1 MKRVAPAAKIH
12 GGKHY
17 LAPKIIAL
25 FPPRDSYHTYVEA
38 YCGMASVLLAH
49 DPTNK
54 AEVINDISRDTTNF
68 FEVLQSKSLFDL
80 FMQMAAVTP
89 FSELQF
95 ESSLSKV
102 QSAIKHQCHE
112 RAFHFFVVCRQ
123 SWAGKRKKFATIT
136 KSRLRRGMNEQV
148 SAWLSGVDGLYEV
161 HQRLQR
167 VVIRNVPA
175 LQLLKEFDNS
185 KTVHYLDPPYHPD
198 SRVDKTAYGD
208 DDTTVQDHEE
218 LIEAVLESRSK
229 ILLSG
234 YANPAYDKA
243 LAKWTRHDL
252 RSANHSSGAKSK
264 RVMVESVWTNF

>member
-1 MKRVAPAAKIH
+1 
-12 GGKHY
+12 
-17 LAPKIIAL
+17 
-25 FPPRDSYHTYVEA
+25 
-38 YCGMASVLLAH
+38 MASVLLAH

-80 FMQMAAVTP
+80 FMQMAVVTP

-95 ESSLSKV
+95 ESSLSKVQSAIKHQCHERVESSLSKV

-175 LQLLKEFDNS
+175 LQLLKEFDND

-198 SRVDKTAYGD
+198 SRADKTAYGD

-218 LIEAVLESRSK
+218 LIEAVLKSRSK

-234 YANPAYDKA
+234 YHSDLYDKELKA
-243 LAKWTRHDL
+243 WNCTEML
-252 RSANHSSGAKSK
+252 SPNHSAGGQTKQ
-264 RVMVESVWTNF
+264 RMVECVWRNFK